1 MKKLFDLRFVI
12 GAFFCIIGI
21 LLTVYS
27 FFSGKDGVHV
37 NRVCGI
43 IFIAFGLI
51 MIGLSYGGKKKKEL
65 ETGQP
70 E

>member
-21 LLTVYS
+21 LLSVYS
-27 FFSGKDGVHV
+27 FFSKENGVQV

-43 IFIAFGLI
+43 IFIAFGVI
-51 MIGLSYGGKKKKEL
+51 MVLLSYGGNKKNEFDP
-65 ETGQP
+65 GQP
-70 E
+70 D

>member
-27 FFSGKDGVHV
+27 FFSAKDGVQV

-43 IFIAFGLI
+43 IFIAFGLF
-51 MIGLSYGGKKKKEL
+51 MILLSYRGKKKNEW
-65 ETGQP
+65 ETGQQ